1 VLHESDLR
9 ARRVALNVSGAALLL
24 AIAKAAVGFA
34 AGSIALLSSALDSA
48 GDAIASFANF
58 LFLTVAAKPPD
69 ADHQFGH
76 GKAEHLAALLQGVII
91 LTGGVLL
98 GVNAIDRIRHPRPV
112 ESSFVAIATMLA
124 SIAPTILVTA

>member
-58 LFLTVAAKPPD
+58 CSSPSRR
-69 ADHQFGH
+69 
-76 GKAEHLAALLQGVII
+76 
-91 LTGGVLL
+91 
-98 GVNAIDRIRHPRPV
+98 NRPTKTI
-112 ESSFVAIATMLA
+112 SS
-124 SIAPTILVTA
+124 VTARPNISPRCCRA